1 MNRRGHI
8 LCVLLTLFLLPGTS
22 ELGSSDDFNI
32 PPYAE
37 RIPAIQLMPNWSDP
51 ITFGIAVRHEGKIVD
66 LDYVSTKD
74 FIMIFS
80 GARKHL
86 ANPKGVNLFAKKGIQ
101 YCDVSYDKAAR
112 EHLLDCEGIQNL
124 WKLRYSNNPYN
135 QEEGEPGFAKFDSAP
150 DDYQKALLQQFNIQ
164 RLNDFA
170 VGEDAWGLM
179 KAANNPQWISSYS
192 GKTGW

>member
-1 MNRRGHI
+1 MKRRHHFI
-8 LCVLLTLFLLPGTS
+8 CVLLTLSLLPGSS
-22 ELGSSDDFNI
+22 ELGSSDGFEI
-32 PPYAE
+32 PAYAE
-37 RIPAIQLMPNWSDP
+37 RIPAIQLMPNWNDP
-51 ITFGIAVRHEGKIVD
+51 ITYGIAVRHEGKIVD
-66 LDYVSTKD
+66 LDYVSMKD

-101 YCDVSYDKAAR
+101 YCEVEYDKAAR
-112 EHLLDCEGIQNL
+112 KHTLNCEGISNL
-124 WKLRYSNNPYN
+124 WKLRYAKNPYN

-150 DDYQKALLQQFNIQ
+150 DDYQIALLRSFNIQ

-170 VGEDAWGLM
+170 IGEDAWGLM
-179 KAANNPQWISSYS
+179 KAACDPQWISSYS